1 MTAKGRDYRRNARIA
16 HLIEDYWAARGHKVN
31 TWIVHCG
38 RKRRQ
43 TYWGVRSDLVKP
55 LTCPDNVL
63 KNPAS
68 VNRLGGTPND

>member
-1 MTAKGRDYRRNARIA
+1 MSLKGSDYRRNARIA

-55 LTCPDNVL
+55 AKQPGE
-63 KNPAS
+63 KNDA
-68 VNRLGGTPND
+68 